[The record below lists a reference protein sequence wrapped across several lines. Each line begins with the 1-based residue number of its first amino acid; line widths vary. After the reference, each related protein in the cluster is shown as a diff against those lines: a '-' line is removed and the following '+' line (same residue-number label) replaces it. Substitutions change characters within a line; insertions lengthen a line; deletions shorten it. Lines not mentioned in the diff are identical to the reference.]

1 MDGTAQM
8 LVVGGVEV
16 LNRLG
21 AGGMGEV
28 YLGHHLA
35 TGMKVAVKLLKEGAT
50 AKERFLNEA
59 RLGLGL
65 ADPHLVRVY
74 NAGEDQGRLY
84 ITMELLPGGTVR
96 DRLRETRM
104 PWERA
109 TDLLL
114 EAAKGLAAL
123 HRAGVIH
130 RDIKPSNM
138 MFAADG
144 TLRLTDFGLARR
156 FADAGVVTRSSD
168 RLGSPAYIAPEQV
181 LDASEAD
188 ARSDVYSLGISYYE
202 MLTGTPPFRT
212 PSDTDVCFQQVHRPL
227 PDIRTVVPDLPRKLA
242 NLLQRMTAKNP
253 LLRPADGSAVVEE
266 LQRAHGS
273 GTVATV
279 LIRRPRRR
287 TVVWAAVI
295 AAACTLV
302 LPGFVALNHT
312 GPMNMW
318 QTPERAVFLLPS
330 GLDAA
335 TAQAI
340 HAGLERTG
348 LNVVERAEIGR
359 VLDGPDFAAAD
370 RMSTGTAVRIG
381 QMVGGHLAVFARG
394 IDGLVSLRAVEV
406 ETTLLR
412 GSELAPPAEVGA
424 LAERMVLAVMHRLP
438 AQGVVRSLGGG
449 SEGATCRISLGRRHG
464 VVIGER
470 FRLFAGTPDRRGA
483 PLASG
488 TVHELDATTAVLR
501 LDVGSSP
508 VSVHTPV
515 ERVTAP

>member
-1 MDGTAQM
+1 MDSTAQA

-21 AGGMGEV
+21 SGGMGEV
-28 YLGHHLA
+28 YLGRHLA
-35 TGMKVAVKLLKEGAT
+35 TGMQVAVKLLKDGVT
-50 AKERFLNEA
+50 ARERFLNEA

-74 NAGEDQGRLY
+74 NAGEEHDRLY
-84 ITMELLPGGTVR
+84 IVMELLPGGTVR
-96 DRLRETRM
+96 DRLRDGQLS
-104 PWERA
+104 WDRA

-156 FADAGVVTRSSD
+156 CVDAGIVTNSSD

-227 PDIRTVVPDLPRKLA
+227 PDIRATVPELPRKLVT
-242 NLLQRMTAKNP
+242 LLQRMTAKNA
-253 LLRPADGSAVVEE
+253 LLRPADGAAVVEE

-279 LIRRPRRR
+279 RISRPRRR
-287 TVVWAAVI
+287 TVMWAAAI
-295 AAACTLV
+295 AALCAFV
-302 LPGFVALNHT
+302 LPGFVV
-312 GPMNMW
+312 MNQQTRGNGW
-318 QTPERAVFLLPS
+318 QTPERAVFVLPS
-330 GLDAA
+330 GVDAV

-370 RMSTGTAVRIG
+370 LMSAGTAVRVG
-381 QMVGGHLAVFARG
+381 QMVGGHIALFTRSL
-394 IDGLVSLRAVEV
+394 DGLIGLRAVEV

-412 GSELAPPAEVGA
+412 GSELASPADAGA
-424 LAERMVLAVMHRLP
+424 QTERLVTTVMRLMP
-438 AQGVVRSLGGG
+438 AQGTVQSVDGT
-449 SEGATCRISLGRRHG
+449 TCRISLGRRHG
-464 VVIGER
+464 VAVGDR
-470 FRLFAGTPDRRGA
+470 FRISAGTRDQGVTQVAMGTVSAVEATSAVMQLDAGA
-483 PLASG
+483 P
-488 TVHELDATTAVLR
+488 AVLANHQVAR
-501 LDVGSSP
+501 IN
-508 VSVHTPV
+508 
-515 ERVTAP
+515 AP

>member
-1 MDGTAQM
+1 MDSTAHM

-28 YLGHHLA
+28 YLGRHLA
-35 TGMKVAVKLLKEGAT
+35 TGMQVAVKLLKEGTT

-74 NAGEDQGRLY
+74 NAGETDGRHY
-84 ITMELLPGGTVR
+84 IVMELLSGGTVR
-96 DRLRETRM
+96 DRLREGRM
-104 PWERA
+104 PWDRA
-109 TDLLL
+109 TNLLL

-138 MFAADG
+138 MFGADG
-144 TLRLTDFGLARR
+144 VLRLTDFGLARR
-156 FADAGVVTRSSD
+156 VADAGMVTRSSD
-168 RLGSPAYIAPEQV
+168 RLGSPAYTAPEQV

-188 ARSDVYSLGISYYE
+188 ARSDIYSLGISYYE

-227 PDIRTVVPDLPRKLA
+227 PDIRAAVPDLPRRLTT
-242 NLLQRMTAKNP
+242 LLQRMTAKNP
-253 LLRPADGSAVVEE
+253 LQRPADGSALVEE
-266 LQRAHGS
+266 LQRLHGS

-279 LIRRPRRR
+279 MIRRPRRR
-287 TVVWAAVI
+287 TVMWAAMI
-295 AAACTLV
+295 AAACALV
-302 LPGFVALNHT
+302 LPGFAVLNQQLQPP
-312 GPMNMW
+312 GW
-318 QTPERAVFLLPS
+318 QTPERAVFVLPS

-335 TAQAI
+335 TTQAV

-370 RMSTGTAVRIG
+370 LMNPGTAVRIG
-381 QMVGGHLAVFARG
+381 HVVGGHLAVFARAL
-394 IDGLVSLRAVEV
+394 DGLVSLRAVEV

-412 GSELAPPAEVGA
+412 GSELVAPTEVA
-424 LAERMVLAVMHRLP
+424 AQAERLVTTVVRRLP
-438 AQGVVRSLGGG
+438 AQGVVQSTA
-449 SEGATCRISLGRRHG
+449 EDTCRISLGRRHG
-464 VVIGER
+464 LAIGDR
-470 FRLFAGTPDRRGA
+470 FQLYEGTSERRGA
-483 PLASG
+483 QLTTG
-488 TVHELDATTAVLR
+488 TVQELEATNAVLKLDA
-501 LDVGSSP
+501 GSAP
-508 VSVHTPV
+508 VQAPA
-515 ERVTAP
+515 ERITAP

>member
-1 MDGTAQM
+1 MENTAHM

-35 TGMKVAVKLLKEGAT
+35 TGMKVAVKLLKEGVT

-74 NAGEDQGRLY
+74 NAGEDHGRLY
-84 ITMELLPGGTVR
+84 IVMELLPGGTVR

-104 PWERA
+104 PWDRA

-144 TLRLTDFGLARR
+144 NLRLTDFGLARR
-156 FADAGVVTRSSD
+156 FADAGIVTRSSD

-227 PDIRTVVPDLPRKLA
+227 PDIRAAVPELPRKLVS
-242 NLLQRMTAKNP
+242 LLQRMTAKNP
-253 LLRPADGSAVVEE
+253 LQRPADGSAVVEE
-266 LQRAHGS
+266 LQRLHGS
-273 GTVATV
+273 GTVSTV
-279 LIRRPRRR
+279 MIRRPRRR
-287 TVVWAAVI
+287 TVVWAAMI
-295 AAACTLV
+295 AAACALV
-302 LPGFVALNHT
+302 LPGFVVINQTKHSA
-312 GPMNMW
+312 W
-318 QTPERAVFLLPS
+318 QSPERAVFVLPS
-330 GLDAA
+330 GLDAP
-335 TAQAI
+335 TAQAV
-340 HAGLERTG
+340 HAGLERSG

-359 VLDGPDFAAAD
+359 VLDGPDFAASD
-370 RMSTGTAVRIG
+370 LMNPGTAVRVG
-381 QMVGGHLAVFARG
+381 HVVGGHLAIFARFL
-394 IDGLVSLRAVEV
+394 DGQVSLRAVEV

-412 GSELAPPAEVGA
+412 GSELVAPADAGA
-424 LAERMVLAVMHRLP
+424 QAERLVTAVMRRLS
-438 AQGVVRSLGGG
+438 AQGVVQSTA
-449 SEGATCRISLGRRHG
+449 EGTCRISLGHRHG
-464 VVIGER
+464 LAIGDR
-470 FRLFAGTPDRRGA
+470 FQLYEGTSERRGA
-483 PLASG
+483 PLATA
-488 TVHELDATTAVLR
+488 TVRDLDAITAVLK
-501 LDVGSSP
+501 LDAGSA
-508 VSVHTPV
+508 SVLAPV
-515 ERVTAP
+515 ERIATP

>member
-1 MDGTAQM
+1 MESTAHI

-28 YLGHHLA
+28 YLGHHQA

-84 ITMELLPGGTVR
+84 IIMEVLPGGTVR
-96 DRLRETRM
+96 DRLREGRM
-104 PWERA
+104 PWDRA

-156 FADAGVVTRSSD
+156 FADAGIVTRSSD

-227 PDIRTVVPDLPRKLA
+227 PDIRAAVPDLPRKLVS
-242 NLLQRMTAKNP
+242 LLQRMTSKNP
-253 LLRPADGSAVVEE
+253 LQRPADGSAVVEE
-266 LQRAHGS
+266 LQRLHGS

-279 LIRRPRRR
+279 NIRRPRRR
-287 TVVWAAVI
+287 TVVWAALV
-295 AAACTLV
+295 AAACALV
-302 LPGFVALNHT
+302 LPGFVVFNRAK
-312 GPMNMW
+312 PSSW
-318 QTPERAVFLLPS
+318 QSPERAVFVLPA

-335 TAQAI
+335 TTHAI
-340 HAGLERTG
+340 QAGLERTG
-348 LNVVERAEIGR
+348 LNVVERDEIGR
-359 VLDGPDFAAAD
+359 VLAGPDFTAAD
-370 RMSTGTAVRIG
+370 LMNPGTAVRVG
-381 QMVGGHLAVFARG
+381 HMVGGHLALFARSL
-394 IDGLVSLRAVEV
+394 DGLVNLRAVEV

-412 GSELAPPAEVGA
+412 GSDLVAPADAGAQAEHLVTT
-424 LAERMVLAVMHRLP
+424 VMHRLP
-438 AQGVVRSLGGG
+438 AQGVVQSTDHG
-449 SEGATCRISLGRRHG
+449 TCRISLGRRHG
-464 VVIGER
+464 LVVGDR
-470 FRLFAGTPDRRGA
+470 FQLYDGLAERRGA
-483 PLASG
+483 RLATG
-488 TVHELDATTAVLR
+488 TVRDLDATTAVLTV
-501 LDVGSSP
+501 DGESVP
-508 VSVHTPV
+508 VNALA
-515 ERVTAP
+515 ERIAAP

>member
-1 MDGTAQM
+1 MENTAHIM
-8 LVVGGVEV
+8 VVGGVEV

-28 YLGHHLA
+28 YLGRHLA
-35 TGMKVAVKLLKEGAT
+35 TGMQVAVKLLKDETT

-74 NAGEDQGRLY
+74 NAGETDGRHY
-84 ITMELLPGGTVR
+84 IVMELLSGGTVR
-96 DRLRETRM
+96 DRLREARM
-104 PWERA
+104 PWDRA

-138 MFAADG
+138 MFGADG
-144 TLRLTDFGLARR
+144 VLRLTDFGLARR
-156 FADAGVVTRSSD
+156 VADAGMVTRSSD
-168 RLGSPAYIAPEQV
+168 RLGSPAYTAPEQV

-188 ARSDVYSLGISYYE
+188 ARSDIYSLGISYFE

-227 PDIRTVVPDLPRKLA
+227 PDIRAAVPDLPRKLVT
-242 NLLQRMTAKNP
+242 LLQRMTAKNP
-253 LLRPADGSAVVEE
+253 LLRPADGSALVEE
-266 LQRAHGS
+266 LQRLHGS

-279 LIRRPRRR
+279 MIRRPRRR
-287 TVVWAAVI
+287 TMLWAAMF
-295 AAACTLV
+295 AAACALV
-302 LPGFVALNHT
+302 LPGFVVLNQQRQMT
-312 GPMNMW
+312 GW
-318 QTPERAVFLLPS
+318 QTPERAIFVLPS

-335 TAQAI
+335 TTQAV

-348 LNVVERAEIGR
+348 LNVVERAEISR
-359 VLDGPDFAAAD
+359 VIDGPDFAAAD
-370 RMSTGTAVRIG
+370 LMNPGTAVRIG
-381 QMVGGHLAVFARG
+381 HVVGGHLAVFARSL
-394 IDGLVSLRAVEV
+394 DGLVILRAVEV

-412 GSELAPPAEVGA
+412 GSELVAPAEAGA
-424 LAERMVLAVMHRLP
+424 QAERLVTTVVRRLP
-438 AQGVVRSLGGG
+438 AQGVVQSIAAG
-449 SEGATCRISLGRRHG
+449 SCRISLGRRHG

-470 FRLFAGTPDRRGA
+470 FQLYEGTSDRRGA
-483 PLASG
+483 RLTTG
-488 TVHELDATTAVLR
+488 TVQELEATTAVLK
-501 LDVGSSP
+501 LDAES
-508 VSVHTPV
+508 VSVHAPV
-515 ERVTAP
+515 ERITAP